1 MIQIITNTFVS
12 VEQKNSVKK
21 LIEYNKFSDYKSFDL
36 FDINIID
43 LNSDSIWETKTNSY
57 ENILNCKELK
67 LFSQSLKTSKAKIII
82 SLPQNKMIQF
92 NYSFNRYNNSKDLK
106 TIPDII
112 ERIVKKIIPDYLTH
126 VFFERNIST
135 IQNLKYN
142 SDFYFDEE
150 STVAS
155 NILLRCDKSRKI
167 NTIKLQKNLIITTLN
182 FLSNMNDVNII
193 IAFLNQVGFMQ
204 QQTTIPDWIKDIQ
217 FYNDKELISEND
229 KNKQEI
235 QKINEKIENNNKELE
250 TNNQYKSIL
259 YLSGTALADQINN
272 MLGKIFDLNPEEFV
286 DKYEEDFNFKKN
298 NITFIVETKGLNNEV
313 VGKNVSDAYDHVII
327 YEDQLEQEKKEEK
340 VKGLFFVASERNKKP
355 EERAKIKERQITIA
369 KRNNM
374 LIIDTPTFYKMF
386 EDFCQKKLS
395 TEEIFKIFKEQ
406 VGLINYEGK

>member
-1 MIQIITNTFVS
+1 
-12 VEQKNSVKK
+12 
-21 LIEYNKFSDYKSFDL
+21 
-36 FDINIID
+36 
-43 LNSDSIWETKTNSY
+43 
-57 ENILNCKELK
+57 
-67 LFSQSLKTSKAKIII
+67 
-82 SLPQNKMIQF
+82 
-92 NYSFNRYNNSKDLK
+92 
-106 TIPDII
+106 
-112 ERIVKKIIPDYLTH
+112 
-126 VFFERNIST
+126 
-135 IQNLKYN
+135 
-142 SDFYFDEE
+142 
-150 STVAS
+150 
-155 NILLRCDKSRKI
+155 
-167 NTIKLQKNLIITTLN
+167 
-182 FLSNMNDVNII
+182 MNDVNII

-250 TNNQYKSIL
+250 TNNRYKSIL

-355 EERAKIKERQITIA
+355 EERAKIKSLIPQHFIKCLKTFA
-369 KRNNM
+369 KKIKHRRN
-374 LIIDTPTFYKMF
+374 F
-386 EDFCQKKLS
+386 
-395 TEEIFKIFKEQ
+395 
-406 VGLINYEGK
+406 